1 MAGLSY
7 SAHLSQKNSAINSKA
22 KLSGVAKHNLRKY
35 RSLEYDKENIVILW
49 GTDKLVQDVKKVYK
63 EQFDEA
69 VREYNKKQ
77 TRDDR
82 KIDDYFEKTAKSNK
96 DMAVELIFQIGD
108 KEFWDKNPDKR
119 RRMDVAFKEMLDMLQ
134 KEAPNLVVAN
144 AVIHYDEASPHMHVV
159 AVPVADGFKKG
170 MSRQVSKRKVCTKEF
185 LEKVLQGR
193 IREYAEGRSFTW
205 IGEFLK
211 EKEKGRNNDLKV
223 AEYKTLA
230 ETKKAN
236 QLARENAESKQELK
250 ETMIKQIAAEK
261 ELADMYEELKIV
273 ENVADLGKN
282 VKKLETM
289 VRKGPDNPKG
299 IMSAKNYR
307 EKIVIPFIDKMYDAF
322 KNVVKFAKGCF
333 AQLKELTEKYNE
345 QLEVNEML
353 RKQNSRL
360 RESIDEQEKE
370 IDGLYDD
377 RKKLGYFKK
386 FLKKE
391 DYNKVV
397 EMLEEP
403 QYYLKVFLTDGDIP
417 IDNSASERSI
427 RTFCVGKKNWMFH
440 NTANG
445 AWASALIY
453 SISETVKLNGLRPY
467 YYFRYILT
475 ELPKL
480 CDEQGNLDPA
490 DLEHLMPWSPELP
503 EECRKPRR

>member
-119 RRMDVAFKEMLDMLQ
+119 RNMDVAFKEMLNMLQ

-193 IREYAEGRSFTW
+193 IREYAEDRSFAW

-211 EKEKGRNNDLKV
+211 GKEKGRNNDLKV
-223 AEYKTLA
+223 KEYKVKKENEKYEKLLEDKKQLDREIGQKIFENQMA
-230 ETKKAN
+230 EQKLENTYKKI
-236 QLARENAESKQELK
+236 K
-250 ETMIKQIAAEK
+250 ETNDVERWGESEINKFERMIA
-261 ELADMYEELKIV
+261 
-273 ENVADLGKN
+273 
-282 VKKLETM
+282 
-289 VRKGPDNPKG
+289 KGPEEPKG
-299 IMSAKNYR
+299 LMSARTYR
-307 EKIVIPFIDKMYDAF
+307 EKIVMP
-322 KNVVKFAKGCF
+322 
-333 AQLKELTEKYNE
+333 
-345 QLEVNEML
+345 
-353 RKQNSRL
+353 
-360 RESIDEQEKE
+360 
-370 IDGLYDD
+370 
-377 RKKLGYFKK
+377 
-386 FLKKE
+386 FLKKVNRMFKGIVATARKYFVEKFEVEKELKKAKNQNTKLQAENNDLGRQVALKNRMLKENQKRIDELE
-391 DYNKVV
+391 DKEIKLDYIKKK
-397 EMLEEP
+397 L
-403 QYYLKVFLTDGDIP
+403 DINEFNTL
-417 IDNSASERSI
+417 IDNMQIEEVEKEANRSV
-427 RTFCVGKKNWMFH
+427 RG
-440 NTANG
+440 
-445 AWASALIY
+445 
-453 SISETVKLNGLRPY
+453 R
-467 YYFRYILT
+467 
-475 ELPKL
+475 
-480 CDEQGNLDPA
+480 
-490 DLEHLMPWSPELP
+490 
-503 EECRKPRR
+503 

>member
-108 KEFWDKNPDKR
+108 KEFWDKNPDKL
-119 RRMDVAFKEMLDMLQ
+119 RRMDVAFKEMLNMLQ

-193 IREYAEGRSFTW
+193 IREYAEDRSFAW

-211 EKEKGRNNDLKV
+211 GKEKGRNNDLKV
-223 AEYKTLA
+223 KEYKVKKENEKYEKLLEDKKQLDREIGQKIFENQMA
-230 ETKKAN
+230 EQKLENTYKKI
-236 QLARENAESKQELK
+236 K
-250 ETMIKQIAAEK
+250 ETNDVEHWGESEINKFERMIA
-261 ELADMYEELKIV
+261 
-273 ENVADLGKN
+273 
-282 VKKLETM
+282 
-289 VRKGPDNPKG
+289 KGPEEPKG
-299 IMSAKNYR
+299 LMSARTYR
-307 EKIVIPFIDKMYDAF
+307 EKIVMPFLKKVNRMF
-322 KNVVKFAKGCF
+322 KGIVATARKYFVEKFEVEKELKKAKNQNTKLQAENNDLGRQV
-333 AQLKELTEKYNE
+333 ALKNRMLKENQK
-345 QLEVNEML
+345 
-353 RKQNSRL
+353 R
-360 RESIDEQEKE
+360 IDELEDKE
-370 IDGLYDD
+370 T
-377 RKKLGYFKK
+377 KLGYFRKY
-386 FLKKE
+386 LRKE
-391 DYNKVV
+391 DYEKVIKIGSKEYDLLKNK
-397 EMLEEP
+397 
-403 QYYLKVFLTDGDIP
+403 
-417 IDNSASERSI
+417 
-427 RTFCVGKKNWMFH
+427 
-440 NTANG
+440 
-445 AWASALIY
+445 
-453 SISETVKLNGLRPY
+453 
-467 YYFRYILT
+467 
-475 ELPKL
+475 
-480 CDEQGNLDPA
+480 
-490 DLEHLMPWSPELP
+490 
-503 EECRKPRR
+503 RR

>member
-119 RRMDVAFKEMLDMLQ
+119 RKMDVAFKEMLDMLQ

-193 IREYAEGRSFTW
+193 IREYAEGRSFIW

-211 EKEKGRNNDLKV
+211 GKEKGRNNDLAVK
-223 AEYKTLA
+223 EYKV
-230 ETKKAN
+230 KK
-236 QLARENAESKQELK
+236 ENEKYEKAVK
-250 ETMIKQIAAEK
+250 E
-261 ELADMYEELKIV
+261 V
-273 ENVADLGKN
+273 ENLNNEILKKTVEKKIAD
-282 VKKLETM
+282 KKLEETYKEM
-289 VRKGPDNPKG
+289 KKADAVAQWGIKDIRKFENKVAKGPEEPKG
-299 IMSAKNYR
+299 LMSAKSYR
-307 EKIVIPFIDKMYDAF
+307 EKIVMPFLAGLNRIFKRIVKM
-322 KNVVKFAKGCF
+322 AKSCF
-333 AQLKELTEKYNE
+333 AESMELKKKLEQANE
-345 QLEVNEML
+345 DRERLAEVNETL
-353 RKQNSRL
+353 RWRVKCMDQ
-360 RESIDEQEKE
+360 EIDEKTERIYE
-370 IDGLYDD
+370 LEESEFILE
-377 RKKLGYFKK
+377 YFRR
-386 FLKKE
+386 FVRNE
-391 DYNKVV
+391 DYERIV
-397 EMLEEP
+397 EMGKEE
-403 QYYLKVFLTDGDIP
+403 
-417 IDNSASERSI
+417 R
-427 RTFCVGKKNWMFH
+427 KNGYNRH
-440 NTANG
+440 IQ
-445 AWASALIY
+445 L
-453 SISETVKLNGLRPY
+453 
-467 YYFRYILT
+467 
-475 ELPKL
+475 
-480 CDEQGNLDPA
+480 
-490 DLEHLMPWSPELP
+490 
-503 EECRKPRR
+503 